1 MRTNLLLIAVAVGL
15 GLGGSATAADGPV
28 LGACTGLPELA
39 RARCGTIRVPLDRA
53 NPSVGTTQVAFAFLP
68 RRDTSRPSLGTLVP
82 NPGGPGVSVIGSSEG
97 QYTGSLAPLLDR
109 RDLLLVDPRGTGR
122 SDAITCK
129 TLGGTALAFST
140 GEQSVARIGACGRE
154 LGARVGSYGSAA
166 VADDIEAVRAALG
179 LEQLDLWGDS
189 YGTFLMPV
197 YAARHPEHVRSIVL
211 NGASP
216 IATDPWGR
224 DRLGAAVRGIR
235 LVCARTRACNG
246 DAVLRNIARL
256 ATRLRSRPV
265 ARIDEG
271 RLAEIVF
278 TGGDP
283 SVFGRI
289 PAAVASALKGDFA
302 SLRRLVDNQALKYA
316 AILVHPIFS
325 PAQNL
330 ATHCHDYTRA
340 FSYADTPAARRAAY
354 DRALSAIE
362 PNAFWPFSPD
372 GWSQTSQAGAQC
384 LDWPNDPTAG
394 PPVPAGARFP
404 DVPVLV
410 LSGELDANSPS
421 AAGRLAAAQFTHA
434 TFVEIPNAGH
444 TPVADSTCAAQP
456 GAPVRRDAASERR
469 CVRADGDASVR
480 RVARPPPRRGAPA
493 RLGEGYDRR
502 APGAGPRRRHRGR
515 SAGTGS
521 CPRARRH
528 GRRAPRGA
536 LRNATRRRRPAPGRA
551 HRTRRRRFGR
561 APHDARR
568 PRGDAAAHGAR
579 SPGGTT
585 AGQADRV
592 RQLSRARHAERP
604 AGRLHLPL
612 VATVSALPAPRPA
625 ASNGAQQATQD
636 LSPDRR
642 SACFPE
648 QTIQRGLV
656 QALPRTPHAGNS
668 PAQVWTAWR
677 SSRVSARGFRIA
689 AVVLSPAACP
699 SGHAAALK

>member
-28 LGACTGLPELA
+28 LGACTGLPELP
-39 RARCGTIRVPLDRA
+39 RARCGTIRVPLDRT

-68 RRDTSRPSLGTLVP
+68 RRDSSRPSLGTLVP

-154 LGARVGSYGSAA
+154 LRARVGSHGSAA

-246 DAVLRNIARL
+246 DAVLRNISRL

-283 SVFGRI
+283 SVFGQI

-354 DRALSAIE
+354 EQALNAIE
-362 PNAFWPFSPD
+362 SKAFWPFSPD
-372 GWSQTSQAGAQC
+372 GWSQTSQGGAQC

-404 DVPVLV
+404 YVRVLV
-410 LSGELDANSPS
+410 LSGELDTNSPS

-444 TPVADSTCAAQP
+444 TPVADSTCARNLALRFVATLQVNAGACAP
-456 GAPVRRDAASERR
+456 TGAPPSVASPAPRRAAELPLVSAKGTIAGRRALGLVAVTARDLLEQGGVLELAGTAGGLRGGRYGMRRDGSVRLLGVRIVRDAAVSGLLHIT
-469 CVRADGDASVR
+469 RAGLV
-480 RVARPPPRRGAPA
+480 GTM
-493 RLGEGYDRR
+493 RLTG
-502 APGAGPRRRHRGR
+502 PGV
-515 SAGTGS
+515 
-521 CPRARRH
+521 
-528 GRRAPRGA
+528 
-536 LRNATRRRRPAPGRA
+536 L
-551 HRTRRRRFGR
+551 
-561 APHDARR
+561 
-568 PRGDAAAHGAR
+568 
-579 SPGGTT
+579 
-585 AGQADRV
+585 AGQLQV
-592 RQLSRARHAERP
+592 RLTESGSSRARGTLS
-604 AGRLHLPL
+604 GR
-612 VATVSALPAPRPA
+612 
-625 ASNGAQQATQD
+625 
-636 LSPDRR
+636 
-642 SACFPE
+642 
-648 QTIQRGLV
+648 
-656 QALPRTPHAGNS
+656 
-668 PAQVWTAWR
+668 
-677 SSRVSARGFRIA
+677 RVDFTFR
-689 AVVLSPAACP
+689 L
-699 SGHAAALK
+699 